1 MSSSRTGIPTTACRF
16 SFANDHHHH
25 HHVCQFQSCGL
36 GTICIQNLANHHIYH
51 CNDDNDDGDDEND
64 SASMMTIVMLFIN
77 RGDAVVIFQS
87 VSLLSN

>member
-1 MSSSRTGIPTTACRF
+1 MVLPLEGVVP
-16 SFANDHHHH
+16 
-25 HHVCQFQSCGL
+25 
-36 GTICIQNLANHHIYH
+36 
-51 CNDDNDDGDDEND
+51 NDDNDDGDDEND